1 MTGLLQSR
9 SAATQLCNWSIEFAC
24 TERSLARFS
33 SSRLRL
39 PPAQNTSPAPVSTIR
54 LDLNVSAPN
63 QLFVSGMGLESE
75 WQMKLHVGGT
85 SAAPV
90 VTGLLQFSLRRR
102 WPQRSWWIGCLIA
115 VLGEA
120 RAAFALMA
128 CGFVLAIPVFF
139 DTVFFLLV
147 PLARALSL
155 RTGKNYLL
163 YVLAICAGGVITHG
177 LVPPTPGPLVVAE
190 TLKLDLGVAIVGG
203 LLFGILPALAGLG
216 FSHWIN
222 ARSPVPLRE
231 TAGSSLASL
240 EAVASRK
247 EEELPGFFVSIAPV
261 ALPVILIATA
271 SFLGPVRASMPA
283 GLMDALDFLG
293 NKNIALLLGALIALA
308 VYVKRKAVGWRQLGD
323 IIGPPLE
330 TAGVI
335 ILITAAG
342 GAYGAMIKNAGVG
355 ESVRVLATNGGM
367 SHVLLA
373 WLLAAVIRVAQGS
386 ATVAMI
392 TASSIMLSIAG
403 PEGFGVHLFYIYLA
417 VGYGATILSWM
428 NDSGFWVFSR
438 LGGLTE
444 GETLRSWTVL
454 LTVISVV
461 GLLQALVA
469 SALWPQLWF

>member
-1 MTGLLQSR
+1 VLLTPPLALTLGPVTVLGLSIVLIVLAIAWLR
-9 SAATQLCNWSIEFAC
+9 IHAFFALFFAA
-24 TERSLARFS
+24 
-33 SSRLRL
+33 
-39 PPAQNTSPAPVSTIR
+39 
-54 LDLNVSAPN
+54 
-63 QLFVSGMGLESE
+63 LFVGLATALGQTGTGRFAKAVESAMAEFGIAAGKIGFTIAVASVIGVALMESG
-75 WQMKLHVGGT
+75 
-85 SAAPV
+85 AADKII
-90 VTGLLQFSLRRR
+90 RRF
-102 WPQRSWWIGCLIA
+102 IA

-216 FSHWIN
+216 FCHWIN
-222 ARSPVPLRE
+222 ARLPVPLRE

-240 EAVASRK
+240 EAVASRR
-247 EEELPGFFVSIAPV
+247 EEELPGFFASIAPV
-261 ALPVILIATA
+261 ALPVILIAAA
-271 SFLGPVRASMPA
+271 SFLGPVRESMPPA
-283 GLMDALDFLG
+283 LMNALDFLG

-308 VYVKRKAVGWRQLGD
+308 VYVKQKAVGWRQLGD
-323 IIGPPLE
+323 VIGPPLE

-355 ESVRVLATNGGM
+355 ESVRVLATAGGM
-367 SHVLLA
+367 SHVLVA

-417 VGYGATILSWM
+417 VGYGATTLSWM
-428 NDSGFWVFSR
+428 NDSGFWVLSR
-438 LGGLTE
+438 TAGLTE
-444 GETLRSWTVL
+444 RETLRTM
-454 LTVISVV
+454 SVMFALMGIV
-461 GLLQALVA
+461 GFLIILVA
-469 SALWPQLWF
+469 VRFFPLV